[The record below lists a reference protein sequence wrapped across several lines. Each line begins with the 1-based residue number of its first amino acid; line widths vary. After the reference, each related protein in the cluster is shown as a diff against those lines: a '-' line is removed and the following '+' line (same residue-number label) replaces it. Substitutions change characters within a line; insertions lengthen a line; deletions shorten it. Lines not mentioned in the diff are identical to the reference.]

1 MYPRSAS
8 RAVVRLAIIASVALV
23 GATFDAG
30 DAEAR
35 RGGKVRSSSSHSKPH
50 DSTKHHD
57 GAETTRKSGHDED
70 DSAASSGG
78 SYVPGVRVRS
88 RESSRSSKETASD
101 ASTTPRRIL
110 SIVPTAGSG
119 SAANKDIAN
128 KDIEVPG
135 CAAGMICTVCLAG
148 CDGTVNSIVDAEPMT
163 PRPQPRE

>member
-1 MYPRSAS
+1 MYPRSAWRS
-8 RAVVRLAIIASVALV
+8 VVRFAIVTSVVLV
-23 GATFDAG
+23 GTTFSTD

-35 RGGKVRSSSSHSKPH
+35 RGGKVRSSSTQSKPH
-50 DSTKHHD
+50 DSAKQHD

-78 SYVPGVRVRS
+78 SYVPGPRVRS
-88 RESSRSSKETASD
+88 REASHGSTKTTSD
-101 ASTTPRRIL
+101 AGAASRRSL
-110 SIVPTAGSG
+110 SLVAAAASG
-119 SAANKDIAN
+119 SAAN

-135 CAAGMICTVCLAG
+135 CATGMICTVCLAG